1 MQIIDNTKLN
11 AKRNLNLFCF
21 VCILLYLCTHY
32 KQVRMISKNKI
43 KYIRSLELKKNRNKE
58 GVFVAEGHKV
68 VDDLLALQPA
78 LLIVATAEWLKGKQ
92 LGAETEVIEV
102 TDEEL
107 KKVSFL
113 QHPQQVLAVFRQD
126 QATTIDSFGFSGI
139 DTTELGLALDG
150 VQDPGNLG
158 TIIRI
163 ADWFG
168 ITHIYCSQDTADVYN
183 PKVVQAT
190 MGSIARVKV
199 EYGNLLGLV
208 ESLSADVPV
217 YGTLLD
223 GENIYQQPLENRGLI
238 VMGNEGKG
246 ISPALAQ
253 KVNRRLLIPNFPEG
267 RPTADSL
274 NVAIAT
280 AITCAEF
287 RRQWK

>member
-1 MQIIDNTKLN
+1 
-11 AKRNLNLFCF
+11 
-21 VCILLYLCTHY
+21 
-32 KQVRMISKNKI
+32 MISKNKI

-58 GVFVAEGHKV
+58 GKFVAEGFKV

-78 LLIVATAEWLKGKQ
+78 DLIVATQEWLHGKHLAAQ
-92 LGAETEVIEV
+92 TEVIEV
-102 TDEEL
+102 TEEEL

-113 QHPQQVLAVFRQD
+113 QHPQQVLAVFRQ
-126 QATTIDSFGFSGI
+126 ATSGDYSI
-139 DTTELGLALDG
+139 DTRELSLALDG

-168 ITHIYCSQDTADVYN
+168 ITHIYCSQDTADVDN

-199 EYGNLLGLV
+199 EYGNLLALV
-208 ESLSADVPV
+208 ESLPADVPV

-223 GENIYQQPLENRGLI
+223 GDNIYQQQLENRGLI

-246 ISPALAQ
+246 ISPALAK
-253 KVNRRLLIPNFPEG
+253 KVNRKLLIPNFPEG
-267 RPTADSL
+267 RATADSL

-280 AITCAEF
+280 AITCSEF
-287 RRQWK
+287 RRNF